1 MRMNKGL
8 TIVETLVASVM
19 AGIIILGLGVV
30 LVETQRRWEESYERV
45 NGDMVMDSYAA
56 KLAFESMVR
65 QSSLSI
71 MAPKMSSDGS
81 SIVLY
86 TYKDIKSNSIDAYA
100 KFYLENG
107 ELVAEYGP
115 LEELTDKWSSWL
127 QIAYDFRSAFWNASL
142 SVTGTQLN
150 GDNNMTILTE
160 DAVSQLE
167 EAAFANLL
175 SGAVSEELAASSY
188 RQSGSEV
195 LARNVKSVGFSVRGA
210 TVRMILTMEK
220 DGKTKQLYCS
230 AVRRSG

>member
-1 MRMNKGL
+1 MNKGL
-8 TIVETLVASVM
+8 TIVEMLVASVM

-30 LVETQRRWEESYERV
+30 LVETQRRWEESYEQV
-45 NGDMVMDSYAA
+45 NGDMVTDSYAA
-56 KLAFESMVR
+56 KRAFESMVR
-65 QSSLSI
+65 ESSLS
-71 MAPKMSSDGS
+71 MMSPKISSDGS

-86 TYKDIKSNSIDAYA
+86 TYKDINSNRIDAYA

-142 SVTGTQLN
+142 SVTGTELN
-150 GDNNMTILTE
+150 GDSNMTILTT

-175 SGAVSEELAASSY
+175 SGAVSSELAVSNYNSG
-188 RQSGSEV
+188 RQV
-195 LARNVKSVGFSVRGA
+195 LARNVKTVDFSVHGA

-220 DGKTKQLYCS
+220 DDKTKQLYCS